1 MEDPTSNEEV
11 MDMVLDFSNLYDF
24 PRNIERVFDEFW
36 RPLEISQRRFAYPPL
51 NISDDE
57 NAIYVRAELPGV
69 DIQDV
74 DLTLSGGSLV
84 IRGERK
90 SEEGRYYR
98 QERPTGSFQRIVNL
112 NVKIDRDKVNA
123 TMKNG
128 LLEITLPKA
137 EEMKPKQISIDV
149 G

>member
-1 MEDPTSNEEV
+1 
-11 MDMVLDFSNLYDF
+11 MVLDFSNLYDF